1 MCWELHREIKRVT
14 IIRYLINWSKSLR
27 PYSSSVFA
35 LARQQMENPLPL
47 ALESGSQ
54 SCHIKSS
61 SQTKSI
67 FQEAFKYW
75 CDKQA
80 CDVLQILG
88 WQSSHACLSHQY
100 LQNGHF
106 DSIGH
111 DEGNTAGQSLTP
123 SYITVGCSAFDQRPT
138 PHSARHQRR
147 HRGGPRA

>member
-61 SQTKSI
+61 SQTKTI
-67 FQEAFKYW
+67 FQEA
-75 CDKQA
+75 
-80 CDVLQILG
+80 CDVRVAIVIGVAVVARLLITPIF
-88 WQSSHACLSHQY
+88 AKRPFR
-100 LQNGHF
+100 F
-106 DSIGH
+106 D
-111 DEGNTAGQSLTP
+111 
-123 SYITVGCSAFDQRPT
+123 
-138 PHSARHQRR
+138 
-147 HRGGPRA
+147 RA